1 MNSFTGIFQQRFKAP
16 PWSPHVL
23 TQAPPIKF
31 WRAPPPL
38 MGGGHSPPPPPYSQH
53 LWETLKYFQ
62 LKTMNYFYT
71 RENLFEFISCFFE
84 YGHFKLDIQY
94 TLQCA
99 WLRQKYFTIH
109 TLYNRNNAQSYFCID
124 ISNVHIILKQKEV
137 PKQLNPMKNIK
148 KIWISVSVC
157 SVLVYSNYI

>member
-38 MGGGHSPPPPPYSQH
+38 MGGGTGPHILNTCGKPWNTSK
-53 LWETLKYFQ
+53 WRQ
-62 LKTMNYFYT
+62 LNIFTTVKI
-71 RENLFEFISCFFE
+71 LFEFISCFFE

-137 PKQLNPMKNIK
+137 PKQLHSMKNIK
-148 KIWISVSVC
+148 NIWIPVSVC
-157 SVLVYSNYI
+157 SVFVYSNYI